1 MLWIKPKQAPSLI
14 PPKSIFRSLKLVSTL
29 LIVAILMNMIL
40 TPGAVQ
46 AGQQATISP
55 AVASVVNGGE
65 RFMDAAPQAMGNAL
79 QLAQLLDYIAQ
90 TDEDDLTE
98 ATLIQARQHA
108 LETARQAATAQ
119 GALGAMANGLDELGY
134 QAQAGAGVDALV
146 ADLEANGFDAELETA
161 LADAGLTS
169 TQIANLE
176 TGTAAD
182 FTLRRTGLS
191 TETIT
196 LLQDAGLTGAEIDQV
211 EQTLADYGLA
221 DTTLP
226 DRLAQLRASQ
236 EEMSLVRTQAL
247 VVSIQLLTQQV
258 FMRQRAGDP
267 GRDMTPADVDA
278 LVRDQLRLL
287 IHTGYLDSLWGGNP
301 DPDVA
306 EGQWLFIQRYSLR
319 VAERLDALILETH
332 NLGLVVD
339 LLVALQIHSTA
350 LAALAGDAPYAKADL
365 DPLADFLARMLGD
378 SLPGGQ
384 AARRASPPAWWAA
397 PLALGQRNPVLI
409 AGYQPP
415 LESQAVALARDQA
428 QGRIAGL
435 AAPLGSPAAQGSV
448 NETDETN
455 NVDQIVFHT
464 TPPLLPPGVL
474 DILNQVLGGSTPLE
488 FLWEILTG
496 QTDNWWAIG
505 GNVFLSFLPIGG
517 EALDLLALFTDPSVW
532 GKAMAFIGLLASVLS
547 DGAEVLTAIG
557 AVVPPTLAA
566 TVPGSALLEALDVG
580 ADHLKH
586 RTADADG
593 SPVHRPNP

>member
-29 LIVAILMNMIL
+29 LIVAILANMIL
-40 TPGAVQ
+40 TPGVAQ

-98 ATLIQARQHA
+98 ATLVQARQHA

-134 QAQAGAGVDALV
+134 QAQAAAGVDALV
-146 ADLEANGFDAELETA
+146 ADLEANGFDVELETA
-161 LADAGLTS
+161 LADTGLTF

-182 FTLRRTGLS
+182 FTLRRTGIS
-191 TETIT
+191 TQTIT

-247 VVSIQLLTQQV
+247 VVYIQLLTQQV

-287 IHTGYLDSLWGGNP
+287 IHIGYLDSLWGGNP

-350 LAALAGDAPYAKADL
+350 LAALAGDG
-365 DPLADFLARMLGD
+365 PLRQ
-378 SLPGGQ
+378 SRP
-384 AARRASPPAWWAA
+384 R
-397 PLALGQRNPVLI
+397 
-409 AGYQPP
+409 
-415 LESQAVALARDQA
+415 
-428 QGRIAGL
+428 
-435 AAPLGSPAAQGSV
+435 
-448 NETDETN
+448 
-455 NVDQIVFHT
+455 
-464 TPPLLPPGVL
+464 PPG
-474 DILNQVLGGSTPLE
+474 
-488 FLWEILTG
+488 
-496 QTDNWWAIG
+496 
-505 GNVFLSFLPIGG
+505 
-517 EALDLLALFTDPSVW
+517 
-532 GKAMAFIGLLASVLS
+532 
-547 DGAEVLTAIG
+547 
-557 AVVPPTLAA
+557 
-566 TVPGSALLEALDVG
+566 
-580 ADHLKH
+580 
-586 RTADADG
+586 
-593 SPVHRPNP
+593 